1 MISIIIA
8 ILLLVMPS
16 SSWAK
21 AKDLAPTWFELV
33 LRPRRFQEHLDS
45 LHINR
50 HLEPSPLF
58 LIATFLEKAGCIEG
72 QVISAEGVNEGRRDN
87 LINCALFMGSFVN
100 WDLKILSEG

>member
-1 MISIIIA
+1 MIII
-8 ILLLVMPS
+8 IIV
-16 SSWAK
+16 
-21 AKDLAPTWFELV
+21 
-33 LRPRRFQEHLDS
+33 
-45 LHINR
+45 
-50 HLEPSPLF
+50 EPSPLF